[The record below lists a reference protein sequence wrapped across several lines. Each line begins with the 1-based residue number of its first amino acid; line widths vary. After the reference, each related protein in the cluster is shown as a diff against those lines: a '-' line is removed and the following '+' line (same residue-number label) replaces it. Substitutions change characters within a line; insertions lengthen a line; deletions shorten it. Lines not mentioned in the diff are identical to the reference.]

1 MIVELTSILN
11 LDKINV
17 VLLTFY
23 LIFEITP
30 KPEKIKYY
38 EEYFLAKGCFANAVI
53 VDECW
58 NIRAGYVTYLLAKKY
73 GVRPQIFE
81 IRASKPIV
89 KVVRGRYVKYISW
102 EWRFVN
108 EKRDSWIYTLSES
121 VVPGDILRVE
131 VAKGTAYMQV
141 EEIKYIAGPASC
153 VGLRKTLKHMK
164 KGKNILESET

>member
-1 MIVELTSILN
+1 M
-11 LDKINV
+11 
-17 VLLTFY
+17 
-23 LIFEITP
+23 
-30 KPEKIKYY
+30 
-38 EEYFLAKGCFANAVI
+38 
-53 VDECW
+53 
-58 NIRAGYVTYLLAKKY
+58 
-73 GVRPQIFE
+73 
-81 IRASKPIV
+81 
-89 KVVRGRYVKYISW
+89 KYISW